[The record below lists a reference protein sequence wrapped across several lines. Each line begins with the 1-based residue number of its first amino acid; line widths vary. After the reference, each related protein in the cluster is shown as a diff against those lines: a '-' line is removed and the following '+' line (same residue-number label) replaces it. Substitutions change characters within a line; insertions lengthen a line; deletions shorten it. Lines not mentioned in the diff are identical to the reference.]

1 MSTFR
6 SIECLRAWM
15 AWWVVLAH
23 ALEFSGAAS
32 TGIGLRIPRT
42 LVYLASSGASAVR
55 VFIIVSGFVI
65 AHLILQKRE
74 PYAHYLTRRFFR
86 IAPIYVVGIILAII
100 VTNFYRT
107 AFIDLPFATDRDFRL
122 ARLLE
127 QKAHFWTHLMVH
139 ATLLHG
145 MIPNNVLPFA
155 ATTFLSAAW
164 SLSLEWQFYL
174 IAPALIAVVFY
185 SRLNAVVV
193 AFALLVLR
201 IVLQGQSVVEW
212 SHDAFFFLAADYFM
226 VGILCRLA
234 LEQTA
239 TGARKFELLIPATFL
254 LLNEDRNAAFIW
266 IVFYGIA
273 LYESGIIKIGNASI
287 RKFIGF
293 FALNEKLA
301 LLGKWSY
308 STYLIHLSVFSIF
321 VGIYASIVGVKN
333 VTQMEVVGI
342 LIATIPVIAVLSAIL
357 YRYIEAPSMQLGRNL
372 ISRRLD
378 SLKSPV

>member
-1 MSTFR
+1 MTTFR

-23 ALEFSGAAS
+23 ALELSGAAS
-32 TGIGLRIPRT
+32 TGIGLWVPRT
-42 LVYLASSGASAVR
+42 LVHIASSGASAVR

-65 AHLILQKRE
+65 AHLIVQKQE
-74 PYAHYLTRRFFR
+74 PYAHYITRRFFR
-86 IAPIYVVGIILAII
+86 IAPIYVVGIIFAII

-122 ARLLE
+122 TRLLE

-174 IAPALIAVVFY
+174 IAPAMIAFVFF
-185 SRLNAVVV
+185 SRLNAVAVSV
-193 AFALLVLR
+193 TVLVLR
-201 IVLQGQSVVEW
+201 IVLQRQGFIEW

-234 LEQTA
+234 LQQTTA
-239 TGARKFELLIPATFL
+239 TGRKFELLIPATFL
-254 LLNEDRNAAFIW
+254 LLNQDRNAAFIW
-266 IVFYGIA
+266 IIFYGIV
-273 LYESGIIKIGNASI
+273 LYEGGIIKIDNALI
-287 RKFIGF
+287 RKFIGS
-293 FALNEKLA
+293 FALNEKIA

-308 STYLIHLSVFSIF
+308 STYLIHLSVFSVF
-321 VGIYASIVGVKN
+321 VGAYASIVGVKN
-333 VTQMEVVGI
+333 VSQMGVVWI
-342 LIATIPVIAVLSAIL
+342 LITTIPAIVILSAIL
-357 YRYIEAPSMQLGRNL
+357 YRYIEAPSMRLGRTL
-372 ISRRLD
+372 ISRKLTG
-378 SLKSPV
+378 